1 MDEVWLP
8 IAAVSGKSIQ
18 GGRLRGACL
27 MATERDD
34 HLGGHI
40 TRHLQATLTSEVERL
55 HLERENNIF
64 NSAGRL
70 FLSMKSQRPPVL

>member
-1 MDEVWLP
+1 
-8 IAAVSGKSIQ
+8 
-18 GGRLRGACL
+18 